1 MSSSQNKSLNSEI
14 ARLTLPN
21 IISNITVPFMG
32 MADIAIAGFI
42 GGDVAIGGIT
52 IGTTIFNMI
61 YRNCSFLRMSGSG
74 VTAQKYGAGNTEECI
89 ATLARLLAIALSISL
104 LLLIFKM
111 PICRL
116 SLDIIGGSN
125 STVSAAWLYVR
136 ARFWAVPASISLFA
150 LNGWFIGMQKPQIP
164 MLIAII
170 SNVVNICASFA
181 LAVWGDMGIEGVAYG
196 TVIAQYTGLCIA
208 VSAITMRF
216 PTLFSLLSWNVIW
229 RKSELSRLF
238 SVNRDIFLRTFCLVI
253 VFTSFTAISARYGD
267 QVLAANALILQF
279 FTLFSYMI
287 DGLAFAA
294 ESLIGRLIGSGSF
307 TTLNAAVKKITI
319 AGFVTAALYT
329 AVFAISWRAIF
340 NCFSP
345 SPETIAEAAHNIG
358 WAIAM
363 PFCCFFAFIADG
375 IMVGATKS
383 AAMRNTMAC
392 STVLFFATFFLTRD
406 AIGAHALWLAFLVY
420 MLARGIF
427 LLPQVRALGKKYN
440 SCEG

>member
-1 MSSSQNKSLNSEI
+1 MPGPHNKSLNSEI

-74 VTAQKYGAGNTEECI
+74 VTAQKYGAGNIEECI
-89 ATLARLLAIALSISL
+89 ATLARLLTIALTISL
-104 LLLIFKM
+104 LLLVFKN
-111 PICRL
+111 PICHL
-116 SLDIIGGSN
+116 SLDVIGGSE
-125 STVSAAWLYVR
+125 STVSAAGLYVR

-181 LAVWGDMGIEGVAYG
+181 LAVWGGMGIEGVAYG
-196 TVIAQYTGLCIA
+196 TVIAQYTGLCVAI
-208 VSAITMRF
+208 SAILMRL
-216 PTLFSLLSWNVIW
+216 PTLPSLISWDVVW
-229 RKSELSRLF
+229 RKTELSKLF
-238 SVNRDIFLRTFCLVI
+238 SVNRDIFLRTLCLTI

-294 ESLIGRLIGSGSF
+294 ESLIGRLIGSGGF
-307 TTLNAAVKKITI
+307 ATLNAAVKKITI
-319 AGFVTAALYT
+319 AGFITAAIYT
-329 AVFAISWRAIF
+329 TVFAISWRAIF

-345 SPETIAEAAHNIG
+345 SPETIEVASLNIG

-375 IMVGATKS
+375 MMVGATKS

-392 STVLFFATFFLTRD
+392 STALFFATYFMAKD
-406 AIGAHALWLAFLVY
+406 AMGAHALWLAFLVY
-420 MLARGIF
+420 MLARGVL
-427 LLPQVRALGKKYN
+427 LLPQVRTLGKKI
-440 SCEG
+440 

>member
-1 MSSSQNKSLNSEI
+1 MPSPHNKSLNGEI

-104 LLLIFKM
+104 LLLVVKD
-111 PICRL
+111 PLCRL
-116 SLDIIGGSN
+116 SLDLIGGSE

-181 LAVWGDMGIEGVAYG
+181 LAVWGGMGIEGVAYG
-196 TVIAQYTGLCIA
+196 TVIAQYTGLCVAI
-208 VSAITMRF
+208 SAILMRF
-216 PTLFSLLSWNVIW
+216 PTLPSLISWEVVW
-229 RKSELSRLF
+229 RKTELSRLF
-238 SVNRDIFLRTFCLVI
+238 SVNRDIFLRTLCLTI

-294 ESLIGRLIGSGSF
+294 ESLIGRLVGSGGFS
-307 TTLNAAVKKITI
+307 TLNAAVKKITV
-319 AGFVTAALYT
+319 AGFITATLYT
-329 AVFAISWRAIF
+329 IVFTVSWRAIF

-345 SPETIAEAAHNIG
+345 SPETIEEAALNIG

-392 STVLFFATFFLTRD
+392 STALFFATYFMARN
-406 AIGAHALWLAFLVY
+406 AMGAHALWLAFLVY
-420 MLARGIF
+420 MLARGVL
-427 LLPQVRALGKKYN
+427 LLPQVRALGKKI
-440 SCEG
+440 